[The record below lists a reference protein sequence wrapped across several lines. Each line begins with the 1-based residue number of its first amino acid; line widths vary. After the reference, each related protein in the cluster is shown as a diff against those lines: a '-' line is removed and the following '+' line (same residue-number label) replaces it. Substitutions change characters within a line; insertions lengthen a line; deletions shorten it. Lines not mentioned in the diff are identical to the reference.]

1 MDMVFYNKRNR
12 MEILEVTQVTPTFNS
27 PKSTTEFRLPLTFS
41 DIIWFKFPPVERLFF
56 YQFDELTPACFNS
69 VILPKLKR
77 SLSLTLVHYLPLA
90 GNLKWPPNEP
100 KPIILY
106 TPNDGVS
113 LTVAHSD
120 ADFNILSS
128 DGVYDAAELHPL
140 KPDLVISD
148 VSASAIALQ
157 VTLFPNKGFCIGIT
171 AHHAVL
177 DGQTT
182 TMFIKSWAY
191 ICKQGNDEN
200 SPLPPELT
208 PVFDRSVLKGPD
220 GLDMLYLNQWLASSW
235 SDSDTSKKSL
245 KIMTSA
251 GGGGAASDLVRA
263 TFEITREDFKK
274 LRERV
279 LSKLSDSAKE
289 VHLSTFVLSFAYV
302 ATCMMKARRD
312 GDRKVAFAFTA
323 DCRPRLNPPVS
334 QNYFGNCNRPKIEV
348 AKARDFLDENGFVF
362 AVQKTSGMVKALTER
377 WVLEGME
384 KMLSYC
390 FDVLKE
396 ASESKLQI
404 ISVAGSPRFGVYGI
418 DFGWGKPQKVVVVSI
433 DKSGAI
439 SMAESRDGSGGVE
452 IGLALNKHEM
462 NNFSWLFPRYVK
474 REGLF

>member
-1 MDMVFYNKRNR
+1 MVFHNPRNR
-12 MEILEVTQVTPTFNS
+12 MEILEVTQVTPTSNS
-27 PKSTTEFRLPLTFS
+27 PESTTEFRLPLTFF
-41 DIIWFKFPPVERLFF
+41 DMFWFKLPPVERLFF
-56 YQFDELTPACFNS
+56 YQLDELTPACFNS

-90 GNLKWPPNEP
+90 GNLNWPPNEP

-140 KPDLVISD
+140 KPDLVTSD

-208 PVFDRSVLKGPD
+208 PVFDKSILKGPD

-235 SDSDTSKKSL
+235 LDSDTSKKSL
-245 KIMTSA
+245 KITTSA
-251 GGGGAASDLVRA
+251 GGGAASDLVRA
-263 TFEITREDFKK
+263 TFEITREDLKK

-279 LSKLSDSAKE
+279 LSKLSDSGKE

-302 ATCMMKARRD
+302 ATCMVKARGGD
-312 GDRKVAFAFTA
+312 GDRKVLFSFIA

-334 QNYFGNCNRPKIEV
+334 QNYSGNCSRPKLEV

-362 AVQKTSGMVKALTER
+362 AVQKASGMVKALTER

-384 KMLSYC
+384 KIIPYFSDL
-390 FDVLKE
+390 LKE
-396 ASESKLQI
+396 AFESNLQI
-404 ISVAGSPRFGVYGI
+404 ISVAGSPRFGVYGT
-418 DFGWGKPQKVVVVSI
+418 DFGWGKPHKVVIVSI
-433 DKSGAI
+433 DKNGAI

-452 IGLALNKHEM
+452 IGLALNKHET
-462 NNFSWLFPRYVK
+462 NNFSWLFPRYV
-474 REGLF
+474 

>member
-1 MDMVFYNKRNR
+1 
-12 MEILEVTQVTPTFNS
+12 MEILEVTQVAPISNS
-27 PKSTTEFRLPLTFS
+27 PESTTEFRLPLTFS
-41 DIIWFKFPPVERLFF
+41 DIFWFKLPPVERLFF
-56 YQFDELTPACFNS
+56 YQLDELTPACFNS

-140 KPDLVISD
+140 KPDLVTSD
-148 VSASAIALQ
+148 VSASAIAMQ

-177 DGQTT
+177 DCQTT
-182 TMFIKSWAY
+182 TMFIKSWAH
-191 ICKQGNDEN
+191 ICKQGNEEN

-208 PVFDRSVLKGPD
+208 PFFDRSVVKGPD
-220 GLDMLYLNQWLASSW
+220 GLDMLYLNQWLASSG

-245 KIMTSA
+245 KITTSA
-251 GGGGAASDLVRA
+251 GGGAASDLVRA
-263 TFEITREDFKK
+263 TFEITREDLKK

-279 LSKLSDSAKE
+279 LPKLPASGKE
-289 VHLSTFVLSFAYV
+289 VHLSTFVLWFAYV
-302 ATCMMKARRD
+302 TTCMVKARGGD

-323 DCRPRLNPPVS
+323 DCRPLLNPLVS
-334 QNYFGNCNRPKIEV
+334 QNYFGNCNRPKFV
-348 AKARDFLDENGFVF
+348 MAKARDFLDENGFVF
-362 AVQKTSGMVKALTER
+362 AVQKASGMVKDLMER

-384 KMLSYC
+384 KILSYSL
-390 FDVLKE
+390 DVLKE
-396 ASESKLQI
+396 ASESNLQI
-404 ISVAGSPRFGVYGI
+404 ITVAGSPRFGVYGT
-418 DFGWGKPQKVVVVSI
+418 DFGWGKPHKVVIVSI
-433 DKSGAI
+433 EKNGAI

-452 IGLALNKHEM
+452 IGLTLHKHEM
-462 NNFSWLFPRYVK
+462 NNFSWLFPRCV
-474 REGLF
+474 

>member
-1 MDMVFYNKRNR
+1 MVFYNKRNR

>member
-1 MDMVFYNKRNR
+1 

-27 PKSTTEFRLPLTFS
+27 PKSTTEFRFPLTFF
-41 DIIWFKFPPVERLFF
+41 DLFWFEIPPVERLFF
-56 YQFDELTPACFNS
+56 YQLDELTPACFNS

-90 GNLKWPPNEP
+90 GNLTWPPNEP

-140 KPDLVISD
+140 KPDLITSD
-148 VSASAIALQ
+148 VSASPIALQ

-171 AHHAVL
+171 VHHAVL

-182 TMFIKSWAY
+182 TM
-191 ICKQGNDEN
+191 
-200 SPLPPELT
+200 
-208 PVFDRSVLKGPD
+208 SVVKGPD
-220 GLDMLYLNQWLASSW
+220 GLDMLYLNQWLASSG
-235 SDSDTSKKSL
+235 SDSDTIKKSL
-245 KIMTSA
+245 KITTSA
-251 GGGGAASDLVRA
+251 GGGAASDLVRA
-263 TFEITREDFKK
+263 TLEITREDFKK

-279 LSKLSDSAKE
+279 LPKLSDSGKE

-302 ATCMMKARRD
+302 TTCMVKARGGD

-334 QNYFGNCNRPKIEV
+334 QNYFGNCNRPKFEV
-348 AKARDFLDENGFVF
+348 AKARDFLDENGLVF
-362 AVQKTSGMVKALTER
+362 AVQKASGMVKALMEKG
-377 WVLEGME
+377 VLEGMD
-384 KMLSYC
+384 KFLS
-390 FDVLKE
+390 FASDVL
-396 ASESKLQI
+396 SDPKLQI

-418 DFGWGKPQKVVVVSI
+418 DFGWGKPHKVVIVSL
-433 DKSGAI
+433 DKHGAF

-462 NNFSWLFPRYVK
+462 NNFSWLFPRYV
-474 REGLF
+474 